1 MNNYN
6 LTIEKGEGFDLNRSL
21 FERLV
26 LKGFPHETLSVQHRM
41 RPEISAFIRALTY
54 ENLEDSPQT
63 RNREDIR
70 GLQSNVVFLNHTN
83 PEDEDK
89 RIWDRADG
97 GGMSSKRNTFEAE
110 MVLKVVRYLAQ
121 QGYGSENIVV
131 LTPYLGQLLMLR
143 DKLKNETDAIL
154 NDLDSNDLSKV
165 GLLSPADTNK
175 KKARIRLA
183 TIGKCDTVPG
193 QQICILTMHR

>member
-1 MNNYN
+1 
-6 LTIEKGEGFDLNRSL
+6 
-21 FERLV
+21 
-26 LKGFPHETLSVQHRM
+26 
-41 RPEISAFIRALTY
+41 
-54 ENLEDSPQT
+54 
-63 RNREDIR
+63 
-70 GLQSNVVFLNHTN
+70 
-83 PEDEDK
+83 
-89 RIWDRADG
+89 
-97 GGMSSKRNTFEAE
+97 MSSKRNTFEAE